1 MLDRHDEAIQNEWPH
16 FTQVPAICSYQALM
30 ELVPE
35 TARATWYDR
44 AIEAAVQP
52 GASLSALLPLLAGT
66 EETARLACVTG
77 QCTDDHLSRTG
88 YRTAQAAEALDE
100 SYPEQAARLW
110 RALGLGIVNTGKSKQ
125 YSAAVE
131 YFGRA
136 KRCFAVAGLLDCWDQ
151 LAGQV
156 RANHYRKAGFIREFE
171 KVVTG
176 VTPGPEPGFPGKA
189 RAAGLRR
196 NDFPQVAPNA
206 ACRGAGIRDHGGMP
220 DDELLERVRELR
232 ARGWSPKEIARALKV
247 PPATVTP
254 LIRRLG
260 AAEPQEKEAPLTGC
274 WVNQGWSSS
283 VRFTGHPEWPDTGPG
298 ETGESGLV
306 IVVVA
311 RERGSSVRVCEFLV
325 DTWCLGVKNALGPKP
340 AERRKLPSFCA
351 DAFRSYPGAP
361 VEVPLVLAQRIVFGA
376 VGYARGLGF
385 EPHADFAKAAGHLG
399 ERDGVRDLE
408 FGRDGMPM
416 YIEGPHDDTWRIMHT
431 LRQNVGDGNF
441 HYLAGLRS

>member
-1 MLDRHDEAIQNEWPH
+1 MCRPPQAPHRHRNGASVHPAPDRQAAACCLHRPARCRRVHRAGGTIRPDRQGLPRDGHHPGREGRPAAALTWTERGLGIETSYDLRAKHRELLTVLDRHDEAIQNEWSH
-16 FTQVPAICSYQALM
+16 FTQVPAICSYQTLM

-44 AIEAAVQP
+44 AIEAAVQS
-52 GASLSALLPLLAGT
+52 GASLSALLPLLVDT

-88 YRTAQAAEALDE
+88 YRT
-100 SYPEQAARLW
+100 
-110 RALGLGIVNTGKSKQ
+110 V
-125 YSAAVE
+125 
-131 YFGRA
+131 
-136 KRCFAVAGLLDCWDQ
+136 
-151 LAGQV
+151 
-156 RANHYRKAGFIREFE
+156 
-171 KVVTG
+171 
-176 VTPGPEPGFPGKA
+176 
-189 RAAGLRR
+189 
-196 NDFPQVAPNA
+196 
-206 ACRGAGIRDHGGMP
+206 DHGGVP
-220 DDELLERVRELR
+220 GGELWERVRELP

-247 PPATVTP
+247 PPETVTP

-340 AERRKLPSFCA
+340 VERRKLPSFCA

-399 ERDGVRDLE
+399 EWDGVL
-408 FGRDGMPM
+408 
-416 YIEGPHDDTWRIMHT
+416 
-431 LRQNVGDGNF
+431 
-441 HYLAGLRS
+441 